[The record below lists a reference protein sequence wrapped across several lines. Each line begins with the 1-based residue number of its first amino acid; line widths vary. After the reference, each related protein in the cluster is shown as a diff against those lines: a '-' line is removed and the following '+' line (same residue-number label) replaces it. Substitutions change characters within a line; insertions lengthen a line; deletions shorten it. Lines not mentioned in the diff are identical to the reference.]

1 MKSIAAF
8 FLVLSGF
15 VLGQVPKGQD
25 LILKGPQN
33 VPVSG
38 VVDGVVVGAMKRQAK
53 EQSIKVH
60 LDAIPEKLAS
70 LATVYGLSDVV
81 LV

>member
-15 VLGQVPKGQD
+15 VLGQVQKGQD
-25 LILKGPQN
+25 FILKGPQN

-38 VVDGVVVGAMKRQAK
+38 VVDGVVAV
-53 EQSIKVH
+53 EQGVR
-60 LDAIPEKLAS
+60 LQ
-70 LATVYGLSDVV
+70 VYPVSGRAR
-81 LV
+81 